1 MVRNGTQTGE
11 GCTCSPLAVTDHAH
25 KTIGENIRNFPLA
38 STPRLHGQSL
48 QILLSKIAT

>member
-1 MVRNGTQTGE
+1 M
-11 GCTCSPLAVTDHAH
+11 CSPLAVTDYAH
-25 KTIGENIRNFPLA
+25 KTISENIKNLA